1 MRSLNK
7 HNDEVQPTVRPRPK
21 TSDARKIIQVPGS
34 EPPKGAWASKAP
46 SPMVRPLS
54 AGNFQTPH
62 VTPRVDVNLVLAEG
76 KFQANDPAIPLIAA
90 IKDEIG
96 KCSLPGSTTNLAK

>member
-1 MRSLNK
+1 ML
-7 HNDEVQPTVRPRPK
+7 PTLRPRPK
-21 TSDARKIIQVPGS
+21 TSDPKRVVIIPGE

-54 AGNFQTPH
+54 AGHFQH
-62 VTPRVDVNLVLAEG
+62 SMFTPRVDVDLVLAEG
-76 KFQANDPAIPLIAA
+76 KFHPNDPAIPLIAA

-96 KCSLPGSTTNLAK
+96 KCSIPGSTTNLVE

>member
-1 MRSLNK
+1 MT
-7 HNDEVQPTVRPRPK
+7 QT
-21 TSDARKIIQVPGS
+21 PGN

-54 AGNFQTPH
+54 AGHFQTPRI
-62 VTPRVDVNLVLAEG
+62 TPRVDVDIVMADG
-76 KFQANDPAIPLIAA
+76 KFQTNDPAIPLIAA

-96 KCSLPGSTTNLAK
+96 KCSLPGNANKNA